1 MTALNLCIVQDG
13 RVSENLAELGV
24 MFPVYSGITATSP
37 ARYINMPELLKM
49 AASPTIGPK
58 NSAQALTPYRAP
70 AKTKEVARVSQ
81 YHALVIDHD
90 KDSLSADQVRQIYL
104 RYRLPALIY
113 TTASH
118 TLEAPRYKV
127 VVPLKYPIPFEKFTE
142 LAIGAAR
149 LLGTDL
155 SQSHDAQVFYAPNKL
170 TNDADY
176 QWFDDTQG
184 RTIDPLNEAHPFIG
198 ACADRYLDHI
208 EQQREKADQASSKPK
223 TFSQS
228 GSSIIDMVCAQYG
241 IVDELRARGY
251 KLTRP
256 NLLLSPAS
264 SSGSPGVVVLT
275 GEDGKQRVYSHHG
288 ETDPLSNLN
297 HSGHALDVFDVICTL
312 DYNGDTAAAVRELAP
327 KVDEQAQKIR
337 QREFAEKKA
346 QDEAPALFS
355 VSIEPTPTHEQAPED
370 TDREQE
376 HGFRFQP
383 IGGLLKT
390 IHPPAWL
397 VKGVIERDSLAVIYG
412 EPGHGKSFIAMDLA
426 ATVATGT
433 DWHKHQTTPG
443 AVFYIAGEGVNGI
456 ARRFKAWEID
466 RRIDLSS
473 APLCVS
479 STPIALDDP
488 GSASKVKQAIT
499 AMAEQQQQTP
509 VLIVVDTLARN
520 FAGDE
525 NGTKDMNQ
533 FIRCMDAIRLAW
545 KATILIVHHTGKDT
559 TRGARGSSVLKA
571 AIDTEFSA
579 SMDENKIICLQ
590 AHKMKEAELPRP
602 MAFKLQGVQLL
613 IVDEDGNDI
622 WSCAPHL
629 VGDDYKPPQKG
640 SSGRGKHQTLI
651 RQVLA
656 ELYADHRQRLIDD
669 DRNPEDAKVAISD
682 WRNKCVDGLTMPR
695 QRFTEAQKSLADLG
709 VIELSHPY
717 VLLVE

>member
-1 MTALNLCIVQDG
+1 MSALNFCIGQDG

-70 AKTKEVARVSQ
+70 AKTKEVAHVSE

-90 KDSLSADQVRQIYL
+90 KDSLSAVQVRQLY
-104 RYRLPALIY
+104 RGYRLPALIY

-118 TLEAPRYKV
+118 TPEAPRYKV
-127 VVPLKYPIPFEKFTE
+127 VVPLKYSIPFEKFTE

-149 LLGTDL
+149 LFGTDK
-155 SQSHDAQVFYAPNKL
+155 SQSNDAQVFFAPNKL

-228 GSSIIDMVCAQYG
+228 GSSIIDMVCAQYD
-241 IVDELRARGY
+241 IVDELRARDY
-251 KLTRP
+251 KLIRP
-256 NLLLSPAS
+256 NLLLSPTS

-275 GEDGKQRVYSHHG
+275 GGDGKQRVYSHHG

-312 DYNGDTAAAVRELAP
+312 DYNGDTSAAVRELAP
-327 KVDEQAQKIR
+327 KVDEQAQKNR

-346 QDEAPALFS
+346 QANAQSLFTGC
-355 VSIEPTPTHEQAPED
+355 IEPTSGNEQTPEPSD
-370 TDREQE
+370 SQQE

-383 IGGLLKT
+383 IGELLKD

-397 VKGVIERDSLAVIYG
+397 VKGIIERDCLAVIYG

-426 ATVATGT
+426 ASIATGT
-433 DWHKHQTTPG
+433 DWHEHTTTHG
-443 AVFYIAGEGVNGI
+443 AVFYIAGEGSNGI
-456 ARRFKAWEID
+456 ARRFRGWEIL
-466 RRIDLSS
+466 RGISLSD
-473 APLCVS
+473 APLCIS
-479 STPIALDDP
+479 STPIALDDHE
-488 GSASKVKQAIT
+488 SALKVKQAIT

-533 FIRCMDAIRLAW
+533 FIRCMDAVRFAW
-545 KATILIVHHTGKDT
+545 KASILIVHHTGKDT
-559 TRGARGSSVLKA
+559 SRGARGSSVLKA

-590 AHKMKEAELPRP
+590 CHKMKEGEPPRP
-602 MAFKLQGVQLL
+602 IAFKLQGVKLP
-613 IVDEDGNDI
+613 IVDEDLNDI
-622 WSCAPHL
+622 WSCAPQR

-640 SSGRGKHQTLI
+640 SSGRGKHQTQI
-651 RQVLA
+651 RMALA
-656 ELYADHRQRLIDD
+656 KLYLDHRQRLIDD
-669 DRNPEDAKVAISD
+669 NRNPEDAKVTMSD
-682 WRNKCVDGLTMPR
+682 WRNYCVEVLKMPR
-695 QRFTEAQKSLADLG
+695 QRFNEAQKSLAELG
-709 VIELSHPY
+709 VIELIHPY

>member
-1 MTALNLCIVQDG
+1 MELNLCIAQAN
-13 RVSENLAELGV
+13 RVSDLAESGV
-24 MFPVYSGITATSP
+24 FPVYSDHNQTVP
-37 ARYINMPELLKM
+37 ARYINMPELVKM

-58 NSAQALTPYRAP
+58 TSAQALTPYHARG
-70 AKTKEVARVSQ
+70 KTKEVAHASE

-90 KDSLSADQVRQIYL
+90 KDGLSADEVRRIYL
-104 RYRLPALIY
+104 GYRLPALIY

-118 TLEAPRYKV
+118 TPEAPRYKV
-127 VVPLKYPIPFEKFTE
+127 VVPLKYPIPFESFTQ

-149 LLGTDL
+149 LLGTDI
-155 SQSHDAQVFYAPNKL
+155 SQSNDAQVFFAPNKL
-170 TNDADY
+170 TRDADY
-176 QWFDDTQG
+176 RWFDDTQG
-184 RTIDPLNEAHPFIG
+184 RTLDPLNEAHPFIG
-198 ACADRYLDHI
+198 ACADKYLDHI
-208 EQQREKADQASSKPK
+208 GEQRKKAVQASGKPK
-223 TFSQS
+223 TFNQT
-228 GSSIIDMVCAQYG
+228 GSSIIDKVCAQYD

-251 KLTRP
+251 QQIQH
-256 NLLLSPAS
+256 NLLLSPTS
-264 SSGSPGVVVLT
+264 SSGSPGVIVLT
-275 GEDGKQRVYSHHG
+275 GQDGKQRVYSHHG

-312 DYNGDTAAAVRELAP
+312 DYNGDTTAAVRELAP

-346 QDEAPALFS
+346 QDEVSALFS
-355 VSIEPTPTHEQAPED
+355 VSKEPTPTHEQAPEN
-370 TDREQE
+370 TDREQK

-426 ATVATGT
+426 ASVATGT
-433 DWHKHQTTPG
+433 NWHNHKTTLG

-456 ARRFKAWEID
+456 ARRFKAWQID
-466 RRIDLSS
+466 RGIDLSN

-488 GSASKVKQAIT
+488 ESASKVKQAIT
-499 AMAEQQQQTP
+499 AMAEQQQTP

-559 TRGARGSSVLKA
+559 SRGARGSSVLKA

-613 IVDEDGNDI
+613 IVDEDGKDI

-640 SSGRGKHQTLI
+640 KTGRGKNQTLAREI
-651 RQVLA
+651 LA
-656 ELYADHRQRLIDD
+656 NLYREQRQRLIDGDRDAD
-669 DRNPEDAKVAISD
+669 DARVTISD
-682 WRNKCVDGLTMPR
+682 WRGKCADKLIPPPR
-695 QRFTEAQKSLADLG
+695 FNEVKNSLVEQG
-709 VIELSHPY
+709 VIELIHPY
-717 VLLVE
+717 AILLR

>member
-1 MTALNLCIVQDG
+1 MMEVNLCIAQDG
-13 RVSENLAELGV
+13 RVSESPTERGPV
-24 MFPVYSGITATSP
+24 FPVYSGITTTGP
-37 ARYINMPELLKM
+37 VRYIDMPGLVKM
-49 AASPTIGPK
+49 AASPTTGPK
-58 NSAQALTPYRAP
+58 NTAQALTPYRAS
-70 AKTKEVARVSQ
+70 AKTAEAAKVSK
-81 YHALVIDHD
+81 YHALVLDHD
-90 KDSLSADQVRQIYL
+90 SDNLTPDQMRQL
-104 RYRLPALIY
+104 YRDYNLPVLLF

-118 TLEAPRYKV
+118 KPEAQRWKA
-127 VVPLKYPIPFEKFTE
+127 VVPFKFPIKFQQFTE
-142 LAIGAAR
+142 LSIGAAC
-149 LLGTDL
+149 LLGTDAA
-155 SQSHDAQVFYAPNKL
+155 QSRAQQVFYAPNKL
-170 TNDADY
+170 THDASY
-176 QWFDDTQG
+176 LWFDDTEG
-184 RTIDPLNEAHPFIG
+184 RTLDPLNEAHPFIA
-198 ACADRYLDHI
+198 ACANSYLDYA
-208 EQQREKADQASSKPK
+208 EKKEKAAQQAASKPR
-223 TFSQS
+223 TINQT
-228 GSSIIDMVCAQYG
+228 GDSIIDKVCAQYD

-251 KLTRP
+251 QQIRH
-256 NLLLSPAS
+256 NLLLSPTS
-264 SSGSPGVVVLT
+264 SSGTPGVVVLT

-297 HSGHALDVFDVICTL
+297 HSGHALDVFDVICIL
-312 DYNGDTAAAVRELAP
+312 DYNGDTSAAVRELAP

-355 VSIEPTPTHEQAPED
+355 VSIEPTPTHEPAPEN

-433 DWHKHQTTPG
+433 DWHKHQTTLG

-466 RRIDLSS
+466 RGIDLSS

-488 GSASKVKQAIT
+488 GSALKVKQAIT

-533 FIRCMDAIRLAW
+533 FIRCMDAVRLAW

-559 TRGARGSSVLKA
+559 NRGARGSSVLKA

-629 VGDDYKPPQKG
+629 VGDDYKPPKKG
-640 SSGRGKHQTLI
+640 SRGRGKNQTLA
-651 RQVLA
+651 RQILA
-656 ELYADHRQRLIDD
+656 DLYLKQRQRLIDD
-669 DRNPEDAKVAISD
+669 DRDPDDAKVTIVD
-682 WRNKCVDGLTMPR
+682 WREKCADTLIQR
-695 QRFTEAQKSLADLG
+695 QRFTEIQKSLVEQG
-709 VIELSHPY
+709 IIELIHPY
-717 VLLVE
+717 VNLVE